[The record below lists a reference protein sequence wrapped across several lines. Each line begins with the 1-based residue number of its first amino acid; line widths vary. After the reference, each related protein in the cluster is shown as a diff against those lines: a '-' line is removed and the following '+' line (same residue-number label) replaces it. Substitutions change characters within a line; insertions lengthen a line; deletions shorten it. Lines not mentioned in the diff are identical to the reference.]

1 MTRLDLD
8 AHATTPLC
16 AEALDA
22 MMRVYAEANGNP
34 SSAHAQ
40 GRQAR
45 RYLDEARETVAGV
58 LSVKPGQVTFTSG
71 ATEAN
76 NLAVLGQVPPG
87 GGLIASRLEHPC
99 VVGPIEWLAA
109 RCHPVSWAP
118 VTPDG
123 LFDLDAL
130 PTLLTPTTKLVC
142 LMLANHE
149 TGVIQPVAELA
160 RRLPPGVR
168 LHSDAAQAL
177 GKIPVSFPELGVST
191 LSLSGHKFG
200 GPKGVGAIVTRP
212 DLPVQALFHGGHQQA
227 GLRPGTEPVA
237 LAAGLAA
244 ALKASITAL
253 PGRTLQLKA
262 RRAAFLAHLAT
273 HAAPVIRHG
282 SPESLPG
289 CLNLAFPG
297 VRADVLL
304 MRLDLMGVSCS
315 AGAAC
320 ASGSLLPSPVLT
332 AMGVPEAQMRSA
344 LRFSFG
350 PQLSEADAL
359 DAAHRVAD
367 AVRVVR
373 G

>member
-22 MMRVYAEANGNP
+22 MTRVYAEANGNP

-45 RYLDEARETVAGV
+45 RYLEEARETVATALG
-58 LSVKPGQVTFTSG
+58 VKPARVTFTSG

-76 NLAVLGQVPPG
+76 NLAVLGQVPPNG
-87 GGLIASRLEHPC
+87 SVIASRLEHPC
-99 VVGPIEWLAA
+99 VTGPVEWLAA
-109 RCHPVSWAP
+109 RGHPVSWAP
-118 VTPDG
+118 VLPSG
-123 LFDLDAL
+123 VIDLDAL
-130 PTLLTPTTKLVC
+130 PTLLTPATKLVC

-160 RRLPPGVR
+160 RRLPRGVR
-168 LHSDAAQAL
+168 LHTDAAQAV
-177 GKIPVSFPELGVST
+177 GKIPVPFPDLGVST

-200 GPKGVGAIVTRP
+200 GPKGVGALVTRA
-212 DLPVQALFHGGHQQA
+212 DLPVQSLFHGGHQQA

-244 ALKASITAL
+244 ALAASLAAL
-253 PGRTLQLKA
+253 PDRTVQLNR
-262 RRAAFLAHLAT
+262 RRAAFLAHLET
-273 HAAPVIRHG
+273 HAAPVTRHG
-282 SPESLPG
+282 ITESLPS

-304 MRLDLMGVSCS
+304 MRLDLAGVSCS
-315 AGAAC
+315 AGSAC
-320 ASGSLLPSPVLT
+320 ASGSLLPSPVLA
-332 AMGVPEAQMRSA
+332 AMGVPEAQIRSA
-344 LRFSFG
+344 VRFSFG
-350 PQLSEADAL
+350 PHLSDADAAE
-359 DAAHRVAD
+359 AARRVAD
-367 AVRVVR
+367 AVRGLR